1 MVSSKNLYEP
11 NRLQNIGEIMPG
23 LIQYAQ
29 VGDEIALGLVGDP
42 MFPDSYRGSR
52 PTGVIKSIENVN
64 DETIVRADINGEI
77 MDLPSNTIGAYNT
90 WEFTEKGFETVKA
103 REELKA
109 SRAEEELVKQDYR
122 GVTENLENRLKALE
136 EAVQKIASTQTSFR
150 STVVS
155 TIKEVASEVNN
166 LSSTQGL
173 ESKFCGTLVGKYND
187 LVKSRS
193 ESQFRGTK
201 NEEFEHGSEHENSDV
216 ENDDEEKNSYISSD
230 RARSEKLAFSG
241 DDESLV
247 SSEFSEDEE

>member
-1 MVSSKNLYEP
+1 
-11 NRLQNIGEIMPG
+11 
-23 LIQYAQ
+23 
-29 VGDEIALGLVGDP
+29 

-52 PTGVIKSIENVN
+52 PSGVIKSIESVN
-64 DETIVRADINGEI
+64 DETIVRAEINGEM

-109 SRAEEELVKQDYR
+109 SRAEQELVKQDYR
-122 GVTENLENRLKALE
+122 GVSENLENRLKALE
-136 EAVQKIASTQTSFR
+136 EAVQKMASTQTSFR

-166 LSSTQGL
+166 LASTQGL

-201 NEEFEHGSEHENSDV
+201 DETSEHENSDV
-216 ENDDEEKNSYISSD
+216 EGDNEEKHSYVSSD
-230 RARSEKLAFSG
+230 RARSEKLDFSG

-247 SSEFSEDEE
+247 SSEISEDEE